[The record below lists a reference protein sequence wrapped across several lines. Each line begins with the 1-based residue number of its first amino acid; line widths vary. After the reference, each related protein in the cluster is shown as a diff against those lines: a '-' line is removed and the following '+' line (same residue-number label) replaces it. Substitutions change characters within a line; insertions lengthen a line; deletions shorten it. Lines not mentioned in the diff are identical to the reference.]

1 MTLFP
6 HLFEPLKLGAHTVR
20 NRLFFPPHGT
30 SLGDQGIVGDRMSC
44 VKPATNQVRAKRRS
58 FSSACQAGSV

>member
-1 MTLFP
+1 MPMASFP

-30 SLGDQGIVGDRMSC
+30 SLGDQGVVGDRHHRLSRGAR
-44 VKPATNQVRAKRRS
+44 PWRRG
-58 FSSACQAGSV
+58 Q